1 TRSLLWVVV
10 GISLA
15 VAIPLSFTVIRFG
28 ISGPLGRLARTM
40 REMSDGQLDITVDGT
55 IRGDEVGLMA
65 KSVEVFRV
73 NGLEARRVAAE
84 AEAARQAE

>member
-1 TRSLLWVVV
+1 
-10 GISLA
+10 
-15 VAIPLSFTVIRFG
+15 
-28 ISGPLGRLARTM
+28 
-40 REMSDGQLDITVDGT
+40 MSDGQLDITVDGT

-84 AEAARQAE
+84 AEAARQAEDRRVREQEARDRAAAEAEHQRELAAKQAEERRQREADAAE